1 MSIATSLTQ
10 TGTKLAAA
18 IDNCKTVIAAKG
30 VSVPSGAVLND
41 LPGYIGQIS
50 GGKSAAVTVSN
61 TYGQTVTGIAY
72 LADGTSEV
80 ITFPA
85 GTSAHTLTKNCF
97 ILFSP
102 ALYGETDYDSGT
114 GTSTGGMIGED
125 GGDAYMVLSVLDTDN
140 ASDYVSQTTLGVL
153 ITGTSAAIGITGFSY
168 A

>member
-61 TYGQTVTGIAY
+61 TTARRSRG
-72 LADGTSEV
+72 L
-80 ITFPA
+80 P
-85 GTSAHTLTKNCF
+85 
-97 ILFSP
+97 ILRT
-102 ALYGETDYDSGT
+102 AR
-114 GTSTGGMIGED
+114 
-125 GGDAYMVLSVLDTDN
+125 
-140 ASDYVSQTTLGVL
+140 QR
-153 ITGTSAAIGITGFSY
+153 
-168 A
+168 

>member
-1 MSIATSLTQ
+1 MSIAASLTQ
-10 TGTKLAAA
+10 TGTKLRAGIDACSAA
-18 IDNCKTVIAAKG
+18 ISAKG
-30 VSVPSGAVLND
+30 VSVPSGAALSD

-61 TYGQTVTGIAY
+61 TYGQTVTGVAY
-72 LADGTSEV
+72 LADGTSEA

-102 ALYGETDYDSGT
+102 PLYGETDYNNGVSSGA
-114 GTSTGGMIGED
+114 MVYDD
-125 GGDAYMVLSVLDTDN
+125 GGETYMAFSALDTDN
-140 ASDYVSQTTLGVL
+140 ADGHVSQTTLGVL
-153 ITGTSAAIGITGFSY
+153 ITGETAAFEIAAFSY